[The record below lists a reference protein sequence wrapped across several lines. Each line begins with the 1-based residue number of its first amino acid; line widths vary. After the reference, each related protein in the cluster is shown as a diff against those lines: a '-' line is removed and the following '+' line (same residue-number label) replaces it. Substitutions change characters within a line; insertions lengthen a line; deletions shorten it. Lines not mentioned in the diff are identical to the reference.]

1 MSTNDMG
8 GTFITNADLYVLQY
22 QLTNNLM
29 LIANS
34 LTASP
39 ANPAPGDT
47 VTLSVTAENLGDSGV
62 SNVLVAFYQ
71 GDPANGGTEIGQTNL
86 AFVLAPGATNVV
98 SIPWTVPAT
107 TNPLPVYAVIDPDQQ
122 YPESDLQNE
131 EINNMFV
138 EPDLEVQSVTWSQ
151 ITSNLFSVTAT
162 VINRGTIASQPGTVS
177 FMLNSLTGTTLFST
191 NIAGLSP
198 GQSIDVNF
206 IWTVPSLGNGL
217 TLFAVV
223 NGGTNAP
230 DLNSQNNVMQA
241 TIQPNISVV
250 NVLLGPVTLLSG
262 GVLQVS
268 MMGLAGQT
276 YLIQASTDLVNWS
289 TLTTLMLTNGT
300 GQFADPATASYPQ
313 RFYRAV
319 VFSQVRPQMGSL
331 QLISGSVVQVTVKG
345 LPGQPY
351 IIEASTNLVN
361 WVTLTNVVFPSSV
374 WQFVDPSTNFN
385 QRFYRAKMP

>member
-1 MSTNDMG
+1 
-8 GTFITNADLYVLQY
+8 
-22 QLTNNLM
+22 
-29 LIANS
+29 
-34 LTASP
+34 
-39 ANPAPGDT
+39 
-47 VTLSVTAENLGDSGV
+47 
-62 SNVLVAFYQ
+62 
-71 GDPANGGTEIGQTNL
+71 
-86 AFVLAPGATNVV
+86 
-98 SIPWTVPAT
+98 
-107 TNPLPVYAVIDPDQQ
+107 VIDPDQQ

-131 EINNMFV
+131 EINNTFV

-162 VINRGTIASQPGTVS
+162 VINQGTIASQPGTVS

-223 NGGTNAP
+223 NGGTNSL
-230 DLNSQNNVMQA
+230 DFNSQNNVMQA
-241 TIQPNISVV
+241 TIQPNIAVV

-276 YLIQASTDLVNWS
+276 YLIQASTDLVNWT
-289 TLTTLMLTNGT
+289 TLTTLTLTNGT
-300 GQFADPATASYPQ
+300 GQFTDPATASYPQ

-319 VFSQVRPQMGSL
+319 VFSQVQPQMGSI
-331 QLISGSVVQVTVKG
+331 QLISGSIVQVTVKG

-361 WVTLTNVVFPSSV
+361 WVTLTNVVLPTSV
-374 WQFVDPSTNFN
+374 WQFVDHSTNFN
-385 QRFYRAKMP
+385 QRFYRAMMP